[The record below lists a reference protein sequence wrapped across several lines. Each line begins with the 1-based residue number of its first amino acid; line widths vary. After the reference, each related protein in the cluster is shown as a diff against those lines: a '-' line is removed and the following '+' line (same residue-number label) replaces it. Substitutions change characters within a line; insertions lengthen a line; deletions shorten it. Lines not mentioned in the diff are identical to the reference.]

1 MKCQALFVVALLP
14 VLALAQPQ
22 QSENFRIA
30 KSVLDGGGGPSSS
43 ASFQLVSAYA
53 QPSPLGIQT
62 STNFILSGGF
72 LSPTFEVSPVSPVQ
86 ALVIQP
92 IGVDVHLCWRPIGGA
107 DYYKIYRST
116 NVTTLPSPGDSI
128 GFSTDTTFTDI
139 GACLLPAV
147 RYYYAVTTVGGPLMG
162 PAVAKAPSVP
172 VIKEEPQRPGVLTTK
187 PPTGHNRPAEKAAP
201 TRKK

>member
-107 DYYKIYRST
+107 DYYKIYR
-116 NVTTLPSPGDSI
+116 